1 MPELSPLTWTVGIA
15 ALVLGILA
23 GHFGWGKR
31 WLGREAKL
39 HPDYLTGL
47 DYLVTEQPDRAL
59 DMFLKLMDANA
70 DTIETHFSLGSLY
83 RRRGEVERAIRIH
96 QNLLA
101 REALAP
107 EHREQALL
115 ALAQDYLR
123 AGLLDRAEGLFQQV
137 SEVPRLRA
145 SALDALRGVYE
156 RQHEWQ
162 QALDVYH
169 LLASIKAAPP
179 RLVSAHYLCELA
191 GLAIERGETAAA
203 RRLLRAAR
211 AQVSPLPR
219 AALLRAHIAE
229 RDGDSPLAIRLLRG
243 ALHDAPKLMQEELP
257 HLLRLMGPDARHVV
271 LTELVVQAES
281 RGLDELKRLVFA
293 AISAGLADAA
303 PLRAAIEK
311 VFEQDATLQ
320 AVWQSGPGQSDTR
333 PADLRPS
340 DAQRGDAPRRDAP
353 RGDAP
358 RRDAPRN
365 DARRRD
371 APRIAHEIGALLAN
385 AEKYRCNECGFAGRN
400 FYWHCPACHA
410 WDSFEPYAIVKLG

>member
-1 MPELSPLTWTVGIA
+1 MPEISLVTWAVGIA

-31 WLGREAKL
+31 WPTSLSNL

-47 DYLVTEQPDRAL
+47 DYLVNEQPDQAL

-107 EHREQALL
+107 QHREQALL

-145 SALDALRGVYE
+145 SALDSLRGVYE

-162 QALDVYH
+162 QALETFRQ
-169 LLASIKAAPP
+169 LARIKAAPP
-179 RLVSAHYLCELA
+179 PFVAAHYVCELA
-191 GLAIERGETAAA
+191 ILAMERGATDDA
-203 RRLLRAAR
+203 RRLLRQSRREA
-211 AQVSPLPR
+211 SPFPR
-219 AALLRAHIAE
+219 AALLRAQIAE
-229 RDGDSPLAIRLLRG
+229 RDGEPQLAIRLLRH
-243 ALHDAPKLMQEELP
+243 ALTESPKLIQEVLP
-257 HLLRLMGPDARHVV
+257 QLLRLVGGEGRDAL
-271 LTELVVQAES
+271 LTELAAQAE
-281 RGLDELKRLVFA
+281 RGEGDLKRLVFA
-293 AISAGLADAA
+293 AISADLAGAIPLQA
-303 PLRAAIEK
+303 PIEK
-311 VFEQDATLQ
+311 VFAQDVMLHEA
-320 AVWQSGPGQSDTR
+320 
-333 PADLRPS
+333 
-340 DAQRGDAPRRDAP
+340 RGV
-353 RGDAP
+353 
-358 RRDAPRN
+358 
-365 DARRRD
+365 
-371 APRIAHEIGALLAN
+371 AHEIGALFAH
-385 AEKYRCNECGFAGRN
+385 AEKYRCSECGFAGRN

-410 WDSFEPYAIVKLG
+410 WDSFEPYTIVKLG

>member
-1 MPELSPLTWTVGIA
+1 MTDLPLLTWALVVA

-31 WLGREAKL
+31 WPVSLGKL

-83 RRRGEVERAIRIH
+83 RRRGEVGRAIRIH

-145 SALDALRGVYE
+145 SALDSLRGVYE

-162 QALDVYH
+162 QALDVYR
-169 LLASIKAAPP
+169 LLARIKAAPP

-191 GLAIERGETAAA
+191 GLAIERGEMDTA
-203 RRLLRAAR
+203 RRLLRDAR
-211 AQVSPLPR
+211 AEIAPFPR
-219 AALLRAHIAE
+219 AAVLRAQIAE
-229 RDGDSPLAIRLLRG
+229 RDADFGLAIRLLRT
-243 ALHDAPKLMQEELP
+243 ALRGAPKLMQEELP
-257 HLLRLMGPDARHVV
+257 HLLRLVAPDARDAV
-271 LTELVVQAES
+271 LVELVAQAES
-281 RGLDELKRLVFA
+281 RDLDELKRLVFA
-293 AISAGLADAA
+293 AISAGLTDAA
-303 PLRAAIEK
+303 PLRAPIEK
-311 VFEQDATLQ
+311 IFAQDATLQ
-320 AVWQSGPGQSDTR
+320 AVWRS
-333 PADLRPS
+333 S
-340 DAQRGDAPRRDAP
+340 DARRGDAQ
-353 RGDAP
+353 
-358 RRDAPRN
+358 
-365 DARRRD
+365 
-371 APRIAHEIGALLAN
+371 RIAHEIGALLAH

>member
-1 MPELSPLTWTVGIA
+1 MPEISPLTWTVGIA
-15 ALVLGILA
+15 ALVIGILA

-31 WLGREAKL
+31 WPHTLSKL

-101 REALAP
+101 RATLAP

-145 SALDALRGVYE
+145 SALDSLRGVYE

-162 QALDVYH
+162 QALDVFR
-169 LLASIKAAPP
+169 LLARIQAAPP
-179 RLVSAHYLCELA
+179 RMVAAHYLCELA
-191 GLAIERGETAAA
+191 ALAIERGEFEPA
-203 RRLLRAAR
+203 RRLLRDAR
-211 AQVSPLPR
+211 GEVTPFPR
-219 AALLRAHIAE
+219 AAVLRAQIAE
-229 RDGDSPLAIRLLRG
+229 REANVGLAIRLLRH
-243 ALHDAPKLMQEELP
+243 ALEESPKLIQQELP
-257 HLLRLMGPDARHVV
+257 HLLQLVAVDERERVLADLVAQAR
-271 LTELVVQAES
+271 S
-281 RGLDELKRLVFA
+281 RDRGELKRLVFA
-293 AISAGLADAA
+293 AMLADLTEA
-303 PLRAAIEK
+303 PALRAAIED
-311 VFEQDATLQ
+311 VFANDETLQ
-320 AVWQSGPGQSDTR
+320 AVWRSVPRD
-333 PADLRPS
+333 
-340 DAQRGDAPRRDAP
+340 DAPRRDS
-353 RGDAP
+353 
-358 RRDAPRN
+358 RRVAQ
-365 DARRRD
+365 
-371 APRIAHEIGALLAN
+371 EIGALLAN
-385 AEKYRCNECGFAGRN
+385 AEKYRCKECGFSGRN

-410 WDSFEPYAIVKLG
+410 WDSFEAYALVKLG